1 MVGKKV
7 ENVIPTEAIGSIPRP
22 PELVQAY
29 KKFSEGNLSSNEL
42 DALALAATIDT
53 IHRLEATGSPCVG
66 DGEQLKFSSFASY
79 CLHGAKNLAPDGLE
93 IVFSDGHTRRLP
105 RLTSGPFRYERKAD
119 SFLELAKEHTN
130 LPVKQAV
137 ISPSALSLIYPNKGI
152 EGYTRRQFLKD
163 MLQEHVD
170 EVRRCLDAG
179 AHKVQIDMTE
189 GRLSLK
195 IDPSGELLDSM
206 VDLINT
212 GLDSF
217 SDADRQRIGVHTC
230 PGSDKDATHSADVD
244 YKELL
249 PILFKINVGNFYIAM
264 ASEKNPEN
272 SLRLIKT
279 LLRPG
284 LRVFIGVIDPIDP
297 RVETADEVK
306 QRVLQAAKFIPLEH
320 LGTTDD
326 CGFSPFVDD
335 SSTLR
340 EIAFS
345 KIRARVEGT
354 QQAERQL
361 LGR

>member
-1 MVGKKV
+1 M
-7 ENVIPTEAIGSIPRP
+7 ENAIPTEAIGSIPRP

-29 KKFSEGNLSSNEL
+29 QKFAAGNLSSDEL
-42 DALALAATIDT
+42 DELALAATLDT
-53 IHRLEATGSPCVG
+53 IQRLEATGSPCVG
-66 DGEQLKFSSFASY
+66 DGEQLKFSGFAAY
-79 CLHGAKNLAPDGLE
+79 CLHGANNIEPDGME

-119 SFLELAKEHTN
+119 LFLAVAQKHTN

-137 ISPSALSLIYPNKGI
+137 ISPSALSLVYPNKGI
-152 EGYTRRQFLKD
+152 DGYTRRQFIKD
-163 MLQEHVD
+163 MLEEHVD
-170 EVRRCLDAG
+170 EVRRCLDLG

-195 IDPSGELLDSM
+195 VDPSGELLESM
-206 VDLINT
+206 VELINT
-212 GLDSF
+212 GLENF
-217 SDADRQRIGVHTC
+217 SEADRQRIGVHTC
-230 PGSDKDATHSADVD
+230 PGSDKDATHSADID

-249 PILFKINVGNFYIAM
+249 PTLFKINVGNFYIAM
-264 ASEKNPEN
+264 ASEKDPVK

-297 RVETADEVK
+297 RVETVDEVK
-306 QRVLQAAKFIPLEH
+306 ARVLQAANFIPIEH

-335 SSTLR
+335 SSTSR
-340 EIAFS
+340 DIAFA
-345 KIRARVEGT
+345 KIQARIKGT
-354 QQAERQL
+354 RQAEREL
-361 LGR
+361 LGRQH